1 MADKKILI
9 AYYSNSGNTKRLA
22 EKIQSL
28 VDADIFEIKS
38 VNQYPKN
45 YTDLVNYA
53 KKEKEENYK
62 PELVEQCDISQY
74 ETIYL
79 GTPVWWYTFASP
91 IRTFL
96 SDNDFSGKVIKP
108 FCTHGGGGAYTTY
121 TDIKGLCPDAQV
133 KEGFT
138 VYENSASDSDIQKW
152 VNE

>member
-108 FCTHGGGGAYTTY
+108 F
-121 TDIKGLCPDAQV
+121 
-133 KEGFT
+133 
-138 VYENSASDSDIQKW
+138 
-152 VNE
+152 

>member
-1 MADKKILI
+1 MSDKKILI
-9 AYYSNSGNTKRLA
+9 AFYSHSGNTKNVA
-22 EKIQSL
+22 EKIQEITDGDL
-28 VDADIFEIKS
+28 YEIKT
-38 VNQYPKN
+38 NHEYPKN
-45 YTDLVNYA
+45 YTDIVNQA
-53 KKEKEENYK
+53 KKEKEQEFK
-62 PELVEQCDISQY
+62 PELTEHIDISNY
-74 ETIYL
+74 DTIFI
-79 GTPVWWYTFASP
+79 GSPVWWYTFASP

-121 TDIKGLCPDAQV
+121 TDIKDLCPDAQV